1 MNLKLGYI
9 LMLFFYVNILQA
21 SSVQLDSIKT
31 YLVNPSTK
39 VKGTL
44 HRINKFP
51 SKFVT
56 PRNIDI
62 WTPEEFDKSKTYS
75 VLYMHD
81 GQMLFDS
88 NKTWNGQEWGV
99 DEKMT
104 DLLKDSSIKETIVIG
119 IWNVYSERN
128 ANYFPEKV
136 FNSLNKQNKDE
147 LRGMAKHK
155 NQVTFVNSDD
165 YLKFI
170 VKELKPFIDSNYPTK
185 TNPENTFI
193 MGSSRGGLISL
204 YAFCEYPEIFGAA
217 ACLSTH
223 WIGTYTNIESNQI
236 PYLILDYMMEN
247 LPSSEN
253 HKIYFDYGT
262 KTLDALYL
270 PYQNLVSTALEY
282 KSYNDESMMNLKFE
296 GHEHNEIFWNK
307 RLVSPLT
314 FLLKKNHE

>member
-1 MNLKLGYI
+1 
-9 LMLFFYVNILQA
+9 
-21 SSVQLDSIKT
+21 
-31 YLVNPSTK
+31 
-39 VKGTL
+39 
-44 HRINKFP
+44 
-51 SKFVT
+51 
-56 PRNIDI
+56 
-62 WTPEEFDKSKTYS
+62 
-75 VLYMHD
+75 
-81 GQMLFDS
+81 
-88 NKTWNGQEWGV
+88 
-99 DEKMT
+99 
-104 DLLKDSSIKETIVIG
+104 
-119 IWNVYSERN
+119 
-128 ANYFPEKV
+128 
-136 FNSLNKQNKDE
+136 
-147 LRGMAKHK
+147 
-155 NQVTFVNSDD
+155 
-165 YLKFI
+165 
-170 VKELKPFIDSNYPTK
+170 
-185 TNPENTFI
+185 

-247 LPSSEN
+247 LPSSKN

-282 KSYNDESMMNLKFE
+282 KSYNDESVMNLKFE